1 MLERGLFLAE
11 PQPFCLRNFG
21 CAASGHNLSYAH
33 AYPDAPAVKPI
44 KPLLSTQFFA
54 RFYRRFFL
62 LAATANTDDKTQL
75 FNEFLIPLY
84 PYFQSAPICLA
95 LH

>member
-11 PQPFCLRNFG
+11 PQPFSLRNFG

-33 AYPDAPAVKPI
+33 AYPDASAVKPI
-44 KPLLSTQFFA
+44 KPLLSKQW
-54 RFYRRFFL
+54 FYRRFFL

>member
-44 KPLLSTQFFA
+44 KPLLSTQFFCKV
-54 RFYRRFFL
+54 L
-62 LAATANTDDKTQL
+62 
-75 FNEFLIPLY
+75 
-84 PYFQSAPICLA
+84 
-95 LH
+95 